1 MGKQSPIEKDL
12 TFDVEK
18 IKKKKKEQYNYH
30 GNEVRTLLEFLTHI

>member
-18 IKKKKKEQYNYH
+18 IKKNKKELYNYH
-30 GNEVRTLLEFLTHI
+30 GKGVRTLLEFLTHI